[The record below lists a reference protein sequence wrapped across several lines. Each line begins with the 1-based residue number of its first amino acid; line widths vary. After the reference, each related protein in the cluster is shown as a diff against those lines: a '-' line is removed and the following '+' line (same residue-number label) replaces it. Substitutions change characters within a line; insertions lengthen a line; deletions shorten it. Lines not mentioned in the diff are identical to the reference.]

1 MKTISTFL
9 FSTVFIAVVFLASP
23 CRPETENQKMP
34 AQIPSQEPA
43 LPDHQQALE
52 IQAGKL
58 GIVGVHFKP
67 GAAEI
72 DDRYM
77 EQLHKIAE
85 ALNSEKMLSAKI
97 LIKGHSD
104 SKGSADR
111 NLSLSRQR
119 ARNAMELLANRFRVD
134 PKRLSYAGEGETA
147 PVASN
152 DTESGRSLNRR
163 IEFIYLGEMDA
174 GP

>member
-1 MKTISTFL
+1 
-9 FSTVFIAVVFLASP
+9 
-23 CRPETENQKMP
+23 MP
-34 AQIPSQEPA
+34 PPIPSRESS
-43 LPDHQQALE
+43 LPDHRKAME

-58 GIVGVHFKP
+58 GIVGVHFRP
-67 GAAEI
+67 GASEI

-85 ALNSEKMLSAKI
+85 ALNSDKMLSAKI

-104 SKGSADR
+104 SKGSVDQ
-111 NLSLSRQR
+111 NLALSRRR
-119 ARNAMELLANRFRVD
+119 AQNTMELLINRFGVD

-174 GP
+174 GQ